1 MRTRSRHPTAASV
14 RALREDLVVANRVL
28 AAQSVLDAFGHVSV
42 RSSRDESRFWLSR
55 SLAPA
60 LVRFEDLLEHGL
72 DGEAIDGRGRLLY
85 AERYLH
91 AGIYR
96 ARPDVGAIV
105 HCHAP
110 SLVAFAN
117 SRVPLRPVTHLASF
131 IGGGLSVFDI
141 RSDPDSF
148 DVLIRNEELGGA
160 VARALGG
167 APALLLLGHGAIIVG
182 SSLPDVV
189 GRSVYLDLNA
199 QIQAQA
205 IALDGNVAASSRPRT
220 AAGHFANGHDSGSYD
235 RAWELWKSMAREDG
249 DWRRKLTGS
258 GRFRAGL
265 SWMRRMGL

>member
-1 MRTRSRHPTAASV
+1 MATRLAHPTATSV

-28 AAQSVLDAFGHVSV
+28 AAQAVLDAFGHVSV
-42 RSSRDESRFWLSR
+42 RSSRDENRFWLSR

-85 AERYLH
+85 AERFLH

-96 ARPDVGAIV
+96 VRPDVRAIV
-105 HCHAP
+105 HCHAR

-117 SRVPLRPVTHLASF
+117 SGVPLRPVTHLASF

-148 DVLIRNEELGGA
+148 DVLIRNEELGGV
-160 VARALGG
+160 VARALAG
-167 APALLLLGHGAIIVG
+167 APALLLRGHGAIVVG

-205 IALDGNVAASSRPRT
+205 IALDGNGAASGRHRAP
-220 AAGHFANGHDSGSYD
+220 AGHFSTGHDSGSYD
-235 RAWELWKSMAREDG
+235 RAWELWKSMARKDP
-249 DWRRKLTGS
+249 DWRRKWTGS
-258 GRFRAGL
+258 GRFHAGL
-265 SWMRRMGL
+265 LWLRRMGL